1 MGDPMKTA
9 ENHEKPTAEF
19 FFEPKSAK
27 NHKKTFLEWLGS
39 HSGGFYFFIFF

>member
-9 ENHEKPTAEF
+9 ENHEKRPAEF

-27 NHKKTFLEWLGS
+27 NHKKKGQTS
-39 HSGGFYFFIFF
+39 SMDVH